1 PAPRGSASEP
11 GDGALIMWDGLNML
25 DPEWAI
31 LGPLE
36 ELTQMGAGPPLTEAD
51 CVRAGERH
59 GAPDMDKRTYFRAV
73 SDGRHKLVRWFS
85 PTQYGIPRTVAELHA
100 TSDVALYDLV
110 ADPGEMRNIGDASHP
125 DYDEQLVAAMLKKLI
140 RLVESEVGEDEAPF
154 D

>member
-1 PAPRGSASEP
+1 GSCRTCPGRLADLRQGALRELAQL
-11 GDGALIMWDGLNML
+11 GDG
-25 DPEWAI
+25 PEKT
-31 LGPLE
+31 L
-36 ELTQMGAGPPLTEAD
+36 AD
-51 CVRAGERH
+51 CLVAGEKY
-59 GAPDMDKRTYFRAV
+59 GAPDMGKRTFFRAV

-85 PTQYGIPRTVAELHA
+85 PTQYGIPRTVEELHA

-154 D
+154 DLGLFGTREVRYREV